1 MACLLREDL
10 PHDHVKNG
18 GKKWYMEFNHF
29 LHQFD
34 QYTGFVLWQLDRD
47 QSHPA
52 FEEAVMKIIKCY
64 HSKQLQLSMYF
75 WRFLV
80 NRKHEDDFHVET
92 MEERI
97 RNRQQR
103 IQQGMRSGYDFSFVH
118 RQYRLYQQSQQPQH
132 LNVFG
137 SDTESE
143 DLDLYKEDYLLLD

>member
-1 MACLLREDL
+1 MSRLGSC
-10 PHDHVKNG
+10 
-18 GKKWYMEFNHF
+18 
-29 LHQFD
+29 
-34 QYTGFVLWQLDRD
+34 
-47 QSHPA
+47 HPA

-80 NRKHEDDFHVET
+80 NRKHEEDFYVET

-103 IQQGMRSGYDFSFVH
+103 IEQGMRSGYDFSFVH
-118 RQYRLYQQSQQPQH
+118 CQYRLYQQSQQPQH